1 MPRRRPNVPAIDR
14 SPLARRLPE
23 IKDHLFKKGDFFDPA
38 DVTQVKYEMLRRHRV
53 DGLSVTEV
61 AALFGVSRQTV
72 YNIARDFEEHG
83 MVGLSTGKPKAKT
96 GPRGGWKC
104 TREVIA
110 YAARRQRARPDAAM
124 TEIAR
129 DVERRFQ
136 INVTAGALRIALGQR
151 SSPPTSPSRR
161 PIS

>member
-1 MPRRRPNVPAIDR
+1 MPRRREKAPDIDR
-14 SPLARRLPE
+14 TPLARRLPE
-23 IKDHLFKKGDFFDPA
+23 IKDHLFKNGDFFDPR

-83 MVGLSTGKPKAKT
+83 ILGLSNEKPKAKP

-110 YAARRQRARPDAAM
+110 YAARQRRARPDVAIA
-124 TEIAR
+124 EIAR
-129 DVERRFQ
+129 KVEERFQ

-151 SSPPTSPSRR
+151 SSPTSPSRR